1 MTDERLAS
9 KRAAKAEAKTTATKG
24 RAKSKTKQDASEEK
38 PTGPRFEVIGAAAVA
53 DVMSPKGKLLKC
65 RENLPLDSYPGTGRV
80 LRTLGGGTEL
90 IDQKIYIRGI
100 AAPCCGLLVNKVTGL
115 PFLRMQRGSFH
126 SNRRLSRPDQISS
139 ACTCTPPWSGQSAD
153 LLQHH
158 FEGDPAGERAWY
170 KQHAGGSMPR
180 SREKSRRATTAR
192 SLSATRTP
200 RRRKLSSP
208 LTTTT
213 RSSFSRSMR
222 TQINEH

>member
-24 RAKSKTKQDASEEK
+24 RAKQGQA
-38 PTGPRFEVIGAAAVA
+38 GRPR
-53 DVMSPKGKLLKC
+53 GKA
-65 RENLPLDSYPGTGRV
+65 GRPPV
-80 LRTLGGGTEL
+80 RDHRRGGGCGRYESERQALEVPREL
-90 IDQKIYIRGI
+90 APRLLPRDRTSVEDAGRRHGTHRPEDLHRGI

-115 PFLRMQRGSFH
+115 PFLRMQRGSFTATDGCPGRTKSLAH
-126 SNRRLSRPDQISS
+126 ARATLRGPDRAPTCFSITSKATRP
-139 ACTCTPPWSGQSAD
+139 ANVLGTN
-153 LLQHH
+153 
-158 FEGDPAGERAWY
+158 
-170 KQHAGGSMPR
+170 SMR
-180 SREKSRRATTAR
+180 VARCRSSREKSRRATTAR

-222 TQINEH
+222 TQINEP